1 MKDTEKSTN
10 MQEKKRLRLYVTA
23 ALLALTLVITS
34 AWAVS
39 LYANYRAG
47 VNGGDEARVA
57 KFVVE
62 TAADSA
68 NPTKITLDQI
78 ATADGET
85 LTYNA
90 YGDYKFT
97 VKNSNESGVTEVA
110 TAIGVVVT
118 FPSSPYAATV
128 TLITADGTE
137 IEAAISEDRK
147 TYTFANVATANAGE
161 ATEIG
166 LTLRFTVAEGMWGKT
181 VDLKKVKIGV
191 LAEQID

>member
-110 TAIGVVVT
+110 TAIGRYVPLESVRGNGYVDNRRRHGNRSGD
-118 FPSSPYAATV
+118 FRGQKDLYFRERRYRKCGRS
-128 TLITADGTE
+128 
-137 IEAAISEDRK
+137 DRDR
-147 TYTFANVATANAGE
+147 FNAPLHRSRGHV
-161 ATEIG
+161 G
-166 LTLRFTVAEGMWGKT
+166 QNGRP
-181 VDLKKVKIGV
+181 
-191 LAEQID
+191 